1 MSGTATL
8 AWGLAALL
16 GVAAAVLFARVRS
29 MNVEL
34 GEAVVSGEKLGG
46 ELKAA
51 RQQLEREAAKGRRK
65 SDELADLRKRHDK
78 LKKRKGGDG
87 GGASQPQAAAVTAG
101 AAGERALEEAR
112 QERDRAREESTRLAA
127 ELTEAR
133 AAVEA
138 AKPAPG
144 SVDAAEAARLREAA
158 SQAEGKLAE
167 LRERAEKAEARV
179 TRLEKKLE
187 SQETA
192 YVQLR
197 GELAAKK
204 DRLTTLTEQL
214 ERLQALKVALVD
226 ADDAKPEDEARE
238 AAPAEEAAKG
248 EAAG

>member
-8 AWGLAALL
+8 AWGLAALF

-112 QERDRAREESTRLAA
+112 QERDRAREESTRNAFFVVVATAGRILAMNA
-127 ELTEAR
+127 VVGFLLGLG
-133 AAVEA
+133 AALLLL
-138 AKPAPG
+138 G
-144 SVDAAEAARLREAA
+144 
-158 SQAEGKLAE
+158 
-167 LRERAEKAEARV
+167 ERRHP
-179 TRLEKKLE
+179 T
-187 SQETA
+187 
-192 YVQLR
+192 
-197 GELAAKK
+197 G
-204 DRLTTLTEQL
+204 
-214 ERLQALKVALVD
+214 
-226 ADDAKPEDEARE
+226 
-238 AAPAEEAAKG
+238 
-248 EAAG
+248 